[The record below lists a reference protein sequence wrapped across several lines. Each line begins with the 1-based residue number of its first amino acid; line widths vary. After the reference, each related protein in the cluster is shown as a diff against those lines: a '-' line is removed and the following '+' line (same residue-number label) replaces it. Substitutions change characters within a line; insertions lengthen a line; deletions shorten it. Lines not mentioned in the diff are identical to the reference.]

1 MAKKK
6 EGTITKTKDLTHSGS
21 LTRTG
26 EALPSVEEL
35 LGKKE
40 SPKIDNDIFLLKL
53 KSPQRLEKILKLL
66 NTETAISSQDKLSI
80 VLGPYS
86 KSQIVAL
93 CEAKLLTR
101 RDELLAP
108 QGNWKGVTEVIE
120 EIKIDQLVSE
130 DITSTASVTESIT
143 ETASAVHIEVV
154 NSETAKN
161 REAERAKRKPV
172 EAPQVIESEPF
183 KAKVPPP
190 PTNITLAKPTI
201 SSPNTSKSVWAWLA
215 AAGIFIGV
223 VTLWKFGT
231 FSKILPSGPQTTSTT
246 GDGKEK
252 NWPESMR
259 EKDFDE
265 IGVSR
270 APLVAKLD
278 PILEAYERGA
288 KVVSET
294 DLRLLK
300 VLAGP
305 GSASLEARV
314 TATNLL
320 AALALSRSQ
329 TEEAKKLLDRLLEIV
344 PTDSTTLLNRSL
356 TYLVNR
362 EYKEAREV
370 ASTALR
376 LCKEQGCWTSRAI
389 IGFIAAEEG
398 RMPEA
403 EENFKAALEASR
415 GNMWVM
421 GLWLRSLKNAPKDE
435 ARTKAAQL
443 LTETLVLDPD
453 LMIDSPLRAPLATQ
467 VFLTEV
473 IRGYRT
479 AIQIAPESL
488 TNGQKKYFEWLMS
501 RFELNPLATS
511 AQEALE
517 ILKGEAAALSQLAAA
532 YLEKEAG
539 RLDIAAE
546 ILSRTLARLSGTQ
559 IKSSWPWS
567 FAGDI
572 QRNRGMNDQAVIFYE
587 GALNRNPRDVNAV
600 FGLALIL
607 REKGDYKSAYQ
618 KMEEAIS
625 IDPNYVPVQLR
636 RDRFEWERNW
646 IGR

>member
-1 MAKKK
+1 MANKKK

-26 EALPSVEEL
+26 EAIPSIEEL

-40 SPKIDNDIFLLKL
+40 SPGVDDDQFLLKL
-53 KSPQRLEKILKLL
+53 KSAQRLQKILDLL
-66 NTETAISSQDKLSI
+66 NTETAITSKDRLSI

-86 KSQIVAL
+86 RSQIVAL

-101 RDELLAP
+101 RDELLPP
-108 QGNWKGVTEVIE
+108 QGNWRGVTEIIP

-130 DITSTASVTESIT
+130 EITSTASVTESIT
-143 ETASAVHIEVV
+143 ETASAQYHEAKEVTKVPEIEPAVKLTD
-154 NSETAKN
+154 EQRLKAA
-161 REAERAKRKPV
+161 EAFRAK
-172 EAPQVIESEPF
+172 APAP
-183 KAKVPPP
+183 K
-190 PTNITLAKPTI
+190 ITLAKPVPLAR
-201 SSPNTSKSVWAWLA
+201 SQKSVWPWLA
-215 AAGIFIGV
+215 LSGVLIGV
-223 VTLWKFGT
+223 LAIWKFGPFVKGQPT
-231 FSKILPSGPQTTSTT
+231 GTSTT
-246 GDGKEK
+246 ETTTGTTDKA
-252 NWPESMR
+252 WPESMR

-265 IGVSR
+265 LKESR

-278 PILEAYERGA
+278 PVLEAYERGA

-314 TATNLL
+314 ASTNLL
-320 AALALSRSQ
+320 AALALSKSQ

-356 TYLVNR
+356 TYLVAR
-362 EYKEAREV
+362 DYKDAREV

-376 LCKEQGCWTSRAI
+376 LCKEQSCWISRAI

-398 RMPEA
+398 RWSEA
-403 EENFKAALEASR
+403 EENFRAALDASR
-415 GNMWVM
+415 GNLWVM
-421 GLWLRSLKNAPKDE
+421 GLWLRSLKNAPKE
-435 ARTKAAQL
+435 VARNKVTL
-443 LTETLVLDPD
+443 LLAESLVLDPD
-453 LMIDSPLRAPLATQ
+453 LTIDSPLRAPLATQ
-467 VFLTEV
+467 VFLAEV
-473 IRGYRT
+473 VRGFRS
-479 AIQIAPESL
+479 AIALAPEAL
-488 TNGQKKYFEWLMS
+488 TEGQKKYFEWLLS

-517 ILKGEAAALSQLAAA
+517 ILKGEAAALSQLAAS

-539 RLDIAAE
+539 RLDVAAE
-546 ILSRTLARLSGTQ
+546 ILSRTLTRLSGTQ

-572 QRNRGMNDQAVIFYE
+572 QRNRGMLDQSVIFYE

-607 REKGDYKSAYQ
+607 REKKDYKSASQ
-618 KMEEAIS
+618 KMEEAIALDS
-625 IDPNYVPVQLR
+625 NYVPVQLR
-636 RDRFEWERNW
+636 RDRFEWQRYW
-646 IGR
+646 LGR

>member
-1 MAKKK
+1 MMAKKK
-6 EGTITKTKDLTHSGS
+6 EGTITKTKDLTHS

-26 EALPSVEEL
+26 EAMPTIEQL
-35 LGKKE
+35 LGPNE
-40 SPKIDNDIFLLKL
+40 SPEIASDLYLLKL
-53 KSPQRLEKILKLL
+53 KSARRLDKILTLL
-66 NTETAISSQDKLSI
+66 NTETAISTQDKLSI

-108 QGNWKGVTEVIE
+108 QGNWKSISEVIE
-120 EIKIDQLVSE
+120 EIKIDQLVSD
-130 DITSTASVTESIT
+130 DITFTASMTESIT
-143 ETASAVHIEVV
+143 ETSSSLTSDSVDKEQRSRDTDKTPSHDNETTRAEPIE
-154 NSETAKN
+154 KY
-161 REAERAKRKPV
+161 KPKIPA
-172 EAPQVIESEPF
+172 APSNFTSSRPLLT
-183 KAKVPPP
+183 PP
-190 PTNITLAKPTI
+190 
-201 SSPNTSKSVWAWLA
+201 SGVKSLGAWLA
-215 AAGIFIGV
+215 IAGVLIGV
-223 VTLWKFGT
+223 VALW
-231 FSKILPSGPQTTSTT
+231 KILPVGKLLSSQSKSDQSNLNSGDKT
-246 GDGKEK
+246 
-252 NWPESMR
+252 WPESMR

-265 IGVSR
+265 IEMSR

-288 KVVSET
+288 KVVSDT

-314 TATNLL
+314 TSTNLL

-329 TEEAKKLLDRLLEIV
+329 TDEAKRLLDRLLEIV

-370 ASTALR
+370 ASTSLR
-376 LCKEQGCWTSRAI
+376 LCKEQGCWISRAVM
-389 IGFIAAEEG
+389 GFISAEEG
-398 RMPEA
+398 RWNEA
-403 EENFKAALEASR
+403 EENFKAALDASR

-421 GLWLRSLKNAPKDE
+421 GLWLRSLKNAPKDI
-435 ARTKAAQL
+435 ARNKAGQL
-443 LTETLVLDPD
+443 LTESLVLDPD
-453 LMIDSPLRAPLATQ
+453 LMVDSPLRAPLATQ

-473 IRGYRT
+473 IRGYRS
-479 AIQIAPESL
+479 AMALSPESL

-511 AQEALE
+511 AQEALD

-539 RLDIAAE
+539 RMDLSSE

-567 FAGDI
+567 FAGDV
-572 QRNRGMNDQAVIFYE
+572 QRNRGIYDQAVIFYE
-587 GALNRNPRDVNAV
+587 SALNRNPRDVNAV

-607 REKGDYKSAYQ
+607 REKRDFKSAQQ

-636 RDRFEWERNW
+636 RDRFEWQRHWIER
-646 IGR
+646 

>member
-6 EGTITKTKDLTHSGS
+6 EGTITKTKDLTQSGS

-26 EALPSVEEL
+26 EALPTIEEL
-35 LGKKE
+35 LGKKD
-40 SPKIDNDIFLLKL
+40 SPLIDDDQFLLKL
-53 KSPQRLEKILKLL
+53 QNHQRLDKILALL

-86 KSQIVAL
+86 RSQIVAL
-93 CEAKLLTR
+93 CEAKLLSR
-101 RDELLAP
+101 RDELLPP
-108 QGNWKGVTEVIE
+108 QGSWKGVSETIDG
-120 EIKIDQLVSE
+120 IKIDQLVSE

-143 ETASAVHIEVV
+143 ETASI
-154 NSETAKN
+154 
-161 REAERAKRKPV
+161 RV
-172 EAPQVIESEPF
+172 EAPSEKHKPSDSQKRPSIQEAQKIESVEKPRP
-183 KAKVPPP
+183 KIPAPQTV
-190 PTNITLAKPTI
+190 TLANP
-201 SSPNTSKSVWAWLA
+201 
-215 AAGIFIGV
+215 V
-223 VTLWKFGT
+223 VTASGSSRNLWATLAIAGVLIGGVAIWKFGS
-231 FSKILPSGPQTTSTT
+231 FSKLYPTSRSGDTAQGSSSQ
-246 GDGKEK
+246 D
-252 NWPESMR
+252 WPESMR

-265 IGVSR
+265 IKLSR

-278 PILEAYERGA
+278 PIMDAYERGA

-314 TATNLL
+314 MATNLL

-356 TYLVNR
+356 TYLVSR
-362 EYKEAREV
+362 EYKDAREI

-376 LCKEQGCWTSRAI
+376 LCKEQSCWTSRAI
-389 IGFIAAEEG
+389 LGFIAAEEG
-398 RMPEA
+398 RWDEA
-403 EENFKAALEASR
+403 QENYESALDSSR

-421 GLWLRSLKNAPKDE
+421 GLWLRSLKNAPKDV
-435 ARTKAAQL
+435 ARSKATVL
-443 LTETLVLDPD
+443 LTESLVLDPD

-467 VFLTEV
+467 VFLAEV
-473 IRGYRT
+473 VRGYRS
-479 AIQIAPESL
+479 AISLAPAAL
-488 TNGQKKYFEWLMS
+488 TEGQKKYFEWLLS

-511 AQEALE
+511 AQEALD
-517 ILKGEAAALSQLAAA
+517 ILRGETAALSQLAAA

-539 RLDIAAE
+539 HLDVSAE
-546 ILSRTLARLSGTQ
+546 ILSRTLTRLSGTQ

-567 FAGDI
+567 FAGDV
-572 QRNRGMNDQAVIFYE
+572 QRNRGMLDQAVIFYE

-607 REKGDYKSAYQ
+607 RQKRDFKSAGQ
-618 KMEEAIS
+618 KMEES
-625 IDPNYVPVQLR
+625 LSLDPNYVPARLR
-636 RDRFEWERNW
+636 RDRFEWERYW
-646 IGR
+646 IKR